1 MDDEELFAD
10 LSVRL
15 REAHRLVASL
25 TGSEGQKALYTR
37 RLLAI
42 SDASKHDLA
51 HASRRLDAFRA
62 DLDAVVSPEPSG
74 D

>member
-1 MDDEELFAD
+1 MEGEELFAD

-15 REAHRLVASL
+15 REAHRRVASL
-25 TGSEGQKALYTR
+25 ASPEEQKALFTR

-42 SDASKHDLA
+42 SDAAKHDLA
-51 HASRRLDAFRA
+51 RASRRLDAFRA
-62 DLDAVVSPEPSG
+62 DLDAVVSADPSG